1 MNLWVTKSLL
11 DSFCAHNPITAW
23 HAKGSAIFLSRRDLF
38 PSSIAGPKSA
48 LMDHR
53 GFRKQHDEAYSSRS
67 KLPRVSRFDRHSK
80 RCIRLPVHQ
89 SELANRFIALENS
102 MQPPG
107 MQLRQGLSF
116 RGKWK
121 DGYRMIILRKCLQRI
136 ENLQFQAKL
145 RSNELEELKKRWVD
159 RDSIIPI

>member
-1 MNLWVTKSLL
+1 
-11 DSFCAHNPITAW
+11 
-23 HAKGSAIFLSRRDLF
+23 
-38 PSSIAGPKSA
+38 
-48 LMDHR
+48 MDHR